1 MGCLTFTYDGL
12 QGTPQNMRYFS
23 CKKPSIV
30 PVKVLWKDI
39 SRIEFSGC
47 EELIL
52 LHVILAQCE
61 TKKKNEIC
69 YSFDGTYVNF
79 TDLVAILRK
88 YSSKLSGKSVPLN
101 FFNRSVGCAQ
111 RTNFNTIIVWC
122 AMRTLYVIRL

>member
-1 MGCLTFTYDGL
+1 MLSLNKSIPEQLSLGCLTFTYDGL
-12 QGTPQNMRYFS
+12 RGTPQNMRYFS
-23 CKKPSIV
+23 FKKPSIV

-61 TKKKNEIC
+61 TEKKNEIC

-101 FFNRSVGCAQ
+101 FF
-111 RTNFNTIIVWC
+111 
-122 AMRTLYVIRL
+122 